1 MSVKRDEYGRYEW
14 DEKEFEK
21 RFQARLQSERAEKK
35 KPKTNK
41 NALVH
46 LIPHNDFVDLNKNV
60 NERRVIGE
68 NVPISKIGHFSCPVC
83 QLYFR
88 NSTVYLKHL
97 NSPEHN
103 EKMGMSMKI
112 EDVTDEQVLERINQW
127 EDFYTQNKPVP
138 MLYKNANKN
147 INNNDE
153 NEEEEG

>member
-1 MSVKRDEYGRYEW
+1 M
-14 DEKEFEK
+14 
-21 RFQARLQSERAEKK
+21 
-35 KPKTNK
+35 
-41 NALVH
+41 
-46 LIPHNDFVDLNKNV
+46 IPHNDFVDLNKNV

>member
-1 MSVKRDEYGRYEW
+1 MVVMNGMKRNLKNGFKHDCN
-14 DEKEFEK
+14 
-21 RFQARLQSERAEKK
+21 QSEQT
-35 KPKTNK
+35 KTNK